1 MQTKMSHNFLVKI
14 IVRASGQKKKEKK
27 EKEKKI
33 EQLDETK
40 QK

>member
-1 MQTKMSHNFLVKI
+1 MSHNFLVKI
-14 IVRASGQKKKEKK
+14 IVRASGQKKKEQKEKK

>member
-1 MQTKMSHNFLVKI
+1 MSHNFLVKI
-14 IVRASGQKKKEKK
+14 IVRASGQKKKKK